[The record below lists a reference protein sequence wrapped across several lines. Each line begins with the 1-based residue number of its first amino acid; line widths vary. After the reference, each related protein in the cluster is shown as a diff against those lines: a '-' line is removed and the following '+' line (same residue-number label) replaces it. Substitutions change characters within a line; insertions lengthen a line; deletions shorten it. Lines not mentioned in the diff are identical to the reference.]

1 MAQFTNQAQLSYNNS
16 ITNSNIAIG
25 EILEVLSATKTA
37 LTDSYVRNDNIIYI
51 ISIINSG
58 TVDINGLTISDNLGN
73 YSFGATT
80 LTPLEYVQGSI
91 RYYINGILQIAPT
104 VTTDPTFIIS
114 GINVPAEGNAI
125 VIYETITNQFAPLDV
140 ASNITNSAIIS
151 GGNITPITVTETVET
166 QNAAD
171 LTITKSIS
179 PVPVTENGRL
189 TYTFY
194 IQNSGN
200 TEADT
205 EANIVITDVFDPIL
219 TNITVTLNG
228 SAFPAIS
235 YSYDETTGIFQTE
248 AGSITVPAATYTQDP
263 TDGRIIINPGLA
275 TLVVTGTV

>member
-166 QNAAD
+166 QDAAD